1 MNCIAQMKMV
11 TSRQNR
17 SMNLQRINEIINDIL
32 NEEIKDFFL
41 FDAEK
46 IDTLAKTDSK
56 VKHEV
61 KTAIF
66 KLLQI
71 ENVEKATGILQ
82 RLASRQN
89 RTIVEESKSVDLER
103 KNKEIEELQNKI
115 QSNITLQDRKEEN
128 LRLCNEEITCD

>member
-1 MNCIAQMKMV
+1 ME
-11 TSRQNR
+11 TSHQPINEP
-17 SMNLQRINEIINDIL
+17 QRINEIINDIL

-71 ENVEKATGILQ
+71 ENVEKANRYTSK
-82 RLASRQN
+82 LASKAEPNDCR
-89 RTIVEESKSVDLER
+89 RV
-103 KNKEIEELQNKI
+103 
-115 QSNITLQDRKEEN
+115 
-128 LRLCNEEITCD
+128 